1 MKSLINKKPPKIKT
15 CQIKNR
21 SRFFKNYW
29 LYRDLYELMGYLKLV
44 VEKLD
49 SILSKEGAYTDNK
62 RRKNFNKN
70 KIGKFRLK

>member
-15 CQIKNR
+15 CQMKNR

-49 SILSKEGAYTDNK
+49 SILSEEGAYTDNK

-70 KIGKFRLK
+70 KIGKFRLE

>member
-15 CQIKNR
+15 WQMKNR

-49 SILSKEGAYTDNK
+49 SILSEEGAYTDNK
-62 RRKNFNKN
+62 RRKNFNK
-70 KIGKFRLK
+70 KIRIK

>member
-1 MKSLINKKPPKIKT
+1 M
-15 CQIKNR
+15 KNR

-49 SILSKEGAYTDNK
+49 SILSEEGAYTDNK

-70 KIGKFRLK
+70 KIGKFRL

>member
-15 CQIKNR
+15 CQMKNR
-21 SRFFKNYW
+21 SRFFRNYW

-49 SILSKEGAYTDNK
+49 SILSEEGAYTDNK

>member
-1 MKSLINKKPPKIKT
+1 M
-15 CQIKNR
+15 KNR

-49 SILSKEGAYTDNK
+49 SILSEEGAYTDNK

>member
-1 MKSLINKKPPKIKT
+1 M
-15 CQIKNR
+15 KNR

-49 SILSKEGAYTDNK
+49 SILSEEGAYTDNK
-62 RRKNFNKN
+62 RRKNFNK
-70 KIGKFRLK
+70 KIRIK

>member
-1 MKSLINKKPPKIKT
+1 MKSLINKKTPKIKT
-15 CQIKNR
+15 CQMKNR

-49 SILSKEGAYTDNK
+49 SILSEEGAYTDNK

>member
-15 CQIKNR
+15 CQMKNR

-49 SILSKEGAYTDNK
+49 SILSEEGAYTDNK

-70 KIGKFRLK
+70 KIGKFRL

>member
-15 CQIKNR
+15 CQMKNR

-49 SILSKEGAYTDNK
+49 SILSEEGAYTDNK

>member
-15 CQIKNR
+15 CQMKNR

-49 SILSKEGAYTDNK
+49 SILSEEGAYTDNK
-62 RRKNFNKN
+62 RRKNFNK
-70 KIGKFRLK
+70 KIRIK

>member
-15 CQIKNR
+15 CQMKNR

-49 SILSKEGAYTDNK
+49 SILSEEGAYTDNK
-62 RRKNFNKN
+62 RKKNFNKN

>member
-15 CQIKNR
+15 CQMKNR

-29 LYRDLYELMGYLKLV
+29 LYRDLNELRGYLTLV

-49 SILSKEGAYTDNK
+49 SILSEEGAYTDNK